1 MPTFQLQAASSLG
14 SDFLTGNVIFFSKR
28 LDISIHLHKMPAG
41 SQVCNVSR
49 AQSGMMAVTMNLT
62 RQMKGMALNLMDRV
76 VPVRPVARDRR
87 EQSRLNR
94 ESRRMQLYFC
104 RSCPSSISVKRHC
117 EKLGLRVVEKDVDRV
132 NSFRNELVRGGGQ
145 PRVPCLRIAD
155 GQKEHWLY
163 SPDAILNYLNSHF

>member
-1 MPTFQLQAASSLG
+1 
-14 SDFLTGNVIFFSKR
+14 
-28 LDISIHLHKMPAG
+28 
-41 SQVCNVSR
+41 
-49 AQSGMMAVTMNLT
+49 MNLT
-62 RQMKGMALNLMDRV
+62 RQIKGMALNLMDRV
-76 VPVRPVARDRR
+76 VPVRPVSRDQR

-117 EKLGLRVVEKDVDRV
+117 AKLGLRVVEKDVDRV

-163 SPDAILNYLNSHF
+163 SPDKILKYLDSHF